1 MVERYIAATEGGE
14 APTHDHARLSTSLVP
29 PTAEVAP
36 QKLASRW
43 IPHGPPGGYRDC
55 VKNSRYVD
63 LNRDQPTYAGGST
76 SKERLTPSVR
86 IRLREFA
93 VPCLYEGPRI
103 HDDSV
108 LTTSLGSSW
117 TNFGK
122 ALSSI
127 AAVRR

>member
-1 MVERYIAATEGGE
+1 MHSDPHPKKKLT
-14 APTHDHARLSTSLVP
+14 LS
-29 PTAEVAP
+29 A
-36 QKLASRW
+36 
-43 IPHGPPGGYRDC
+43 C
-55 VKNSRYVD
+55 
-63 LNRDQPTYAGGST
+63 
-76 SKERLTPSVR
+76 

-93 VPCLYEGPRI
+93 APCLYERPRI